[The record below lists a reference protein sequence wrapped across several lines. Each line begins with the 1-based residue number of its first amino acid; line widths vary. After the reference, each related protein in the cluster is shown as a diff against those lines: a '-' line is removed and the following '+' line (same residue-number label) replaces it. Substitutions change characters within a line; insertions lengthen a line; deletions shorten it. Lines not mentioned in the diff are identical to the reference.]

1 MTVSLIQKGTG
12 IEPVEVNKGQ
22 YLLFEAKAENSN
34 LPEDV
39 QPSEESPE

>member
-1 MTVSLIQKGTG
+1 MTVSLILQGKG
-12 IEPVEVNKGQ
+12 IEPIEVDQ
-22 YLLFEAKAENSN
+22 ELSLDFEAKDENSN